1 MHVGRQVQNRKR
13 FVFFVVCQT
22 VYADGGVVLLEH
34 PYLLRFEWE
43 LQAAAVDRILMPD
56 VTVETIGIVPDRK

>member
-1 MHVGRQVQNRKR
+1 MSDDKYRTENDLFSSLYAKQ
-13 FVFFVVCQT
+13 
-22 VYADGGVVLLEH
+22 YADGGVVLLEH